1 VLHRYLRFVVD
12 PDRSVAVVVTAPAK
26 AAVRAQPCVH
36 GCICA
41 CLGVHVCVCV
51 SAFALVC
58 FGGVRTLAADGAR
71 GGGAQAVAMGYRNL
85 GYAVTSHASVDAFT
99 TTTVGV

>member
-1 VLHRYLRFVVD
+1 V
-12 PDRSVAVVVTAPAK
+12 RSRVCMGAF
-26 AAVRAQPCVH
+26 
-36 GCICA
+36 
-41 CLGVHVCVCV
+41 VHVCVCV
-51 SAFALVC
+51 VCLCVSAFAFVC